1 MHVLTYLHVY
11 INRAYI
17 STSVHK
23 SCFWKMGSC
32 AALTLSLRSI
42 ERLSLDR
49 QRLKVAISKKRNEK
63 HCTIPSIPAYV
74 NLQFP
79 AKILLGPKSI
89 AVNYNSN

>member
-49 QRLKVAISKKRNEK
+49 QRLKVAISKKRKTLYNPLHPRLCQSAVSCK
-63 HCTIPSIPAYV
+63 NSIR
-74 NLQFP
+74 
-79 AKILLGPKSI
+79 AKVHSC
-89 AVNYNSN
+89 